1 MMEQRPGRSYV
12 KDDEAF
18 QMAKKLAERRGL
30 TKAAAVKLALSNEL
44 GRDEPRRSEHEI
56 VEELRRT
63 STLTYDPSIVIDK
76 TFWDSLNDEEDD

>member
-1 MMEQRPGRSYV
+1 MGALYV

-18 QMAKKLAERRGL
+18 QMAKRLAERRGL

-44 GRDEPRRSEHEI
+44 GRDEPKRSVHEI

-63 STLTYDPSIVIDK
+63 STLTYDPSIVVDK
-76 TFWDSLNDEEDD
+76 AFWDSLSDEEDD